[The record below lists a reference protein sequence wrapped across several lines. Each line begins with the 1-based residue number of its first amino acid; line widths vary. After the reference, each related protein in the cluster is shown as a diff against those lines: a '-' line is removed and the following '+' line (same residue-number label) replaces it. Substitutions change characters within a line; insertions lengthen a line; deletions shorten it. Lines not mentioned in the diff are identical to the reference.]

1 MDSEK
6 TVGTILREAR
16 LAKRLSLAEAE
27 KGTSIRSRYLE
38 ALERDEYDKTPG
50 EVFLKG
56 MIRNYGNFLG
66 LDGPELVNMYKA
78 SAAGVSAEAVK
89 AAKIREVDKVKLNI
103 QLKDPRDIGSGT
115 GRFELPHVD
124 MKQALAGLGV
134 VLVLAGGYFVIPKA
148 VDYFQNRPQSVAST
162 TKEKPAADA
171 PVVWD
176 KVQVDMEATG
186 DCWLEAQADGKEIFA
201 GMLRAKDKKSFE
213 GKEKLIVKYGNI
225 GVMKIVFNGKSV
237 DLQGEH
243 GVAVKTYTLHG
254 SQNDSRYIKGA
265 SIDANTGAATKANAK
280 NNAKPQISDN
290 KKSAPAGAKAD
301 VKAAAVETP
310 KEQPAAKTVTKDEK
324 AKQ

>member
-38 ALERDEYDKTPG
+38 ALERDEYDKIPG

-89 AAKIREVDKVKLNI
+89 AAKIREVEKVKLNI

-124 MKQALAGLGV
+124 LKQVLAGVGV
-134 VLVLAGGYFVIPKA
+134 LVVLAGGYFAIPKA
-148 VDYFQNRPQSVAST
+148 LDYFQNRYQSVASAP
-162 TKEKPAADA
+162 KEQLVAKA

-176 KVQVDMEATG
+176 KVQVEIEATG

-201 GMLRAKDKKSFE
+201 GMLRAKDKKSLE
-213 GKEKLIVKYGNI
+213 AKEKLIVKYGNI

-254 SQNDSRYIKGA
+254 SQNESRYIKGA
-265 SIDANTGAATKANAK
+265 SIDANAGAATNANAK
-280 NNAKPQISDN
+280 NSVKPKISDN
-290 KKSAPAGAKAD
+290 KKSAPAGVKDD
-301 VKAAAVETP
+301 VKAAAAEP
-310 KEQPAAKTVTKDEK
+310 QKEQPAAKTVTKDAK